1 MNKVIKTRVI
11 LETTRLGTTCPEGN
25 LFQQVDIYSISTTI
39 ITSYME
45 KDIVMIQ
52 PTAWQFLLCEQ

>member
-45 KDIVMIQ
+45 EDIVMIQ
-52 PTAWQFLLCEQ
+52 PTA